1 MKRQRQI
8 ADIESNSFSQQTFR
22 SDTRTVSMK
31 ADDDDDAP
39 VEVGMEF
46 GTSGEL
52 ANLKDT
58 KSKTEKLNSEGLIN
72 PDFFGNQERIF

>member
-1 MKRQRQI
+1 MVRTLELFNLEKEKTSYTI
-8 ADIESNSFSQQTFR
+8 VLSR

-58 KSKTEKLNSEGLIN
+58 KEIWV
-72 PDFFGNQERIF
+72 